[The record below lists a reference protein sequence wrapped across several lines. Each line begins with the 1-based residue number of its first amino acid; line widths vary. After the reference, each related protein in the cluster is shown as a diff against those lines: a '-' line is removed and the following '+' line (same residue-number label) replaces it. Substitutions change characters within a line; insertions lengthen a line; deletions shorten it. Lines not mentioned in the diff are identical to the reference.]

1 MKLQEFISYARKFL
15 VALVAALGVLATALS
30 DGVVTQ
36 SEWIGIL
43 IAFLGALGVYSVSN
57 AKRIGE

>member
-1 MKLQEFISYARKFL
+1 MNLITFVSYAKKFC

-30 DGVVTQ
+30 DGIVTP
-36 SEWIGIL
+36 SEGVSIL

-57 AKRIGE
+57 RIR